1 MKRYMA
7 LGAVLVALG
16 AGGAALGQ
24 KAAAGGATAAQNDGG
39 LSVLPAVVEHGPQP
53 GPLGTYT
60 IANRSAAP
68 LAVTVTPRP
77 WVQSTSGKVSA
88 NRRAKLPGV
97 SVDAPTFTLAPGAQ
111 RDVVATLTASP
122 SAGSLYGAL
131 EVVGLPRSA
140 TTRKGVVTGYRLVG
154 ALRYNPATPTYALSA
169 ASAKVSKG
177 MIVLPIRSTGNT
189 AEPVTG
195 TVRVRGPL
203 GTRQGSIKA
212 TRILPRKRV
221 SVPLVSTKGLTAG
234 RYTATV
240 SLRQGDKRFNVS
252 KRITVRR

>member
-7 LGAVLVALG
+7 LGAVLMALG

-111 RDVVATLTASP
+111 RDVVATLTTSP

-131 EVVGLPRSA
+131 EVVGLPA
-140 TTRKGVVTGYRLVG
+140 DAATRKGVVLGYRIIGTIRVVPTSPRIGLVAG
-154 ALRYNPATPTYALSA
+154 SPKA
-169 ASAKVSKG
+169 SKG
-177 MIVLPIRSTGNT
+177 TAVLSIRNSGNT
-189 AEPVTG
+189 AEPVSGSVTLRSATG
-195 TVRVRGPL
+195 SRTRSVASLRILPGKSVSLPL
-203 GTRQGSIKA
+203 GTK
-212 TRILPRKRV
+212 
-221 SVPLVSTKGLTAG
+221 LTSG
-234 RYTATV
+234 RYTAT
-240 SLRQGDKRFNVS
+240 LRLVQRGKVALRATKRFTV
-252 KRITVRR
+252 KR

>member
-7 LGAVLVALG
+7 LGAVLMALG

-39 LSVLPAVVEHGPQP
+39 LSVLPAVIEHGPQP

-77 WVQSTSGKVSA
+77 WIQSSSGKVSA

-111 RDVVATLTASP
+111 RNVVASLTAAP

-131 EVVGLPRSA
+131 EVVGLPA
-140 TTRKGVVTGYRLVG
+140 NAATRKGVVLGYRIIGTIRV
-154 ALRYNPATPTYALSA
+154 TPTSPRIGLRVGQP
-169 ASAKVSKG
+169 KGSKG
-177 MIVLPIRSTGNT
+177 KVTIAIRNTGNT
-189 AEPVTG
+189 ADPVKGSLTLRAG
-195 TVRVRGPL
+195 
-203 GTRQGSIKA
+203 GTRIKEVEGL
-212 TRILPRKRV
+212 RILPGK
-221 SVPLVSTKGLTAG
+221 SVTVPIASGISRG
-234 RYTATV
+234 RY
-240 SLRQGDKRFNVS
+240 NVS
-252 KRITVRR
+252 IRLTQRGRLAASGTKKVTVK

>member
-77 WVQSTSGKVSA
+77 WVQATSGKVSV
-88 NRRAKLPGV
+88 NRRAKLAGV
-97 SVDAPTFTLAPGAQ
+97 SIDAPTFTLAPGAQ
-111 RDVVATLTASP
+111 RNVVATLTTTP
-122 SAGSLYGAL
+122 SAGSLYGAM
-131 EVVGLPRSA
+131 EVVGLPA
-140 TTRKGVVTGYRLVG
+140 DAATRKGVVLGYRIIGTVRVVPTSPRIGLVAG
-154 ALRYNPATPTYALSA
+154 KPKARKGTAVLS
-169 ASAKVSKG
+169 
-177 MIVLPIRSTGNT
+177 IRNSGNT
-189 AEPVTG
+189 AEPLSGSVTLRSAAG
-195 TVRVRGPL
+195 SRTRSVASLRILPGKSVSLPL
-203 GTRQGSIKA
+203 GTR
-212 TRILPRKRV
+212 
-221 SVPLVSTKGLTAG
+221 LTSG
-234 RYTATV
+234 RYTAT
-240 SLRQGDKRFNVS
+240 LRLVQRGRVALRTTKRF
-252 KRITVRR
+252 TVK

>member
-77 WVQSTSGKVSA
+77 WVQATSGKVSV

-97 SVDAPTFTLAPGAQ
+97 SVDAPTFTLAPGAE
-111 RDVVATLTASP
+111 RGVVATLNTSP

-131 EVVGLPRSA
+131 EVVGLPA
-140 TTRKGVVTGYRLVG
+140 DANTRKGVVLGYRIIGTIRVVPTSPRIGLTAG
-154 ALRYNPATPTYALSA
+154 APKA
-169 ASAKVSKG
+169 SKG
-177 MIVLPIRSTGNT
+177 TAVLSIRNTGNT

-195 TVRVRGPL
+195 SVTVRGATGSRTRSVDSLRILPGKSVNVSL
-203 GTRQGSIKA
+203 GTR
-212 TRILPRKRV
+212 
-221 SVPLVSTKGLTAG
+221 LTSG

-240 SLRQGDKRFNVS
+240 RLVQRGRVALRGTKRF
-252 KRITVRR
+252 TVK